1 MEISRIY
8 WALGIVLAVLSVAWF
23 ALPASELQGAMAPT
37 SSASSALLTPSAE
50 KVRPPAAVAGNRE
63 TASSNAGTTK
73 WPVNADEVERFSRW
87 YIERGAAGEAR
98 LLPDGTMT
106 GNEIF
111 TEYPVMD
118 EAGLATLAKLGDPR
132 AAAEL
137 GTRLADRYLENRE
150 RRNPEDLARAKQL
163 LSDATM
169 RGFTTSLARLF
180 ELQLD
185 IAENAGVQSRPGQP
199 RVDRVA
205 LLEAY
210 QYLYLCE
217 RRGELSI
224 DAYRAMSNAVGKL
237 SDAEDQEARSRA
249 ASLYDAMTEQR
260 LQLGMPRFTD
270 GIPKDIADIV
280 DRLTGHAM
288 SQRSSEAQDGQ

>member
-1 MEISRIY
+1 MEASKIY
-8 WALGIVLAVLSVAWF
+8 WALGIGLAALGVAWF
-23 ALPASELQGAMAPT
+23 ALPAPKLQGAVAPT
-37 SSASSALLTPSAE
+37 SSASSAFWPPRAE
-50 KVRPPAAVAGNRE
+50 GAD
-63 TASSNAGTTK
+63 SSVPVEGTQERSSGSVEARK
-73 WPVNADEVERFSRW
+73 WPVNAEEIERFTRW
-87 YIERGAAGEAR
+87 YRERGSAAEER
-98 LLPDGTMT
+98 LLPDGTMI
-106 GNEIF
+106 GSLAF
-111 TEYPVMD
+111 AEYPVMD
-118 EAGLATLAKLGDPR
+118 EAGLAALAKTGDPR

-137 GTRLADRYLENRE
+137 GTRLADRYLENRAL
-150 RRNPEDLARAKQL
+150 RNPEDLARAKQL
-163 LSDATM
+163 LLDATM

-185 IAENAGVQSRPGQP
+185 IAENAGVQSRPGQS

-237 SDAEDQEARSRA
+237 SDAEDQEARRRA
-249 ASLYDAMTEQR
+249 ASLYDSMTEQR

-280 DRLTGHAM
+280 ARLTAHAM
-288 SQRSSEAQDGQ
+288 SQPSSDPQGAQ